1 LDPGDADRSQV
12 AYAVPVAVTGACAL
26 AAGGLAC
33 WKQERQSTGLPC
45 VGLNGTVVS
54 IWHCEHTVRVS
65 ALTPGPEP
73 AALFALHCLQ
83 RLGSFLNCLS
93 WKKSCS
99 PAVNTKSLPQST
111 HFSTLSTNSIFASP
125 GLRLDQRMRL
135 QLHAV
140 LQRRKAWCRSLPL
153 LSVER
158 AHGREEEMR
167 R

>member
-1 LDPGDADRSQV
+1 M
-12 AYAVPVAVTGACAL
+12 GAGAL

-33 WKQERQSTGLPC
+33 WKQERQSTGLPW

-125 GLRLDQRMRL
+125 GLRLEQPMRL
-135 QLHAV
+135 QLHAH
-140 LQRRKAWCRSLPL
+140 LQRRKAWCGSLPL
-153 LSVER
+153 LSVEK
-158 AHGREEEMR
+158 GPWPR
-167 R
+167 RRDAALTRFANRKETQVGTLSRV